1 MSGSGVKYDIRAV
14 LSACGLLANR
24 SPGARGSPLPG
35 RSGSTPELCRNLQA
49 LQPVD
54 QTRNQVRSRRSF
66 WYIQAI
72 GLAGPWPFPMARQ
85 PRMAAVT
92 KSLAT
97 ATLSLTVLFCAKLA
111 AIAEAKIQ
119 PEP

>member
-1 MSGSGVKYDIRAV
+1 MQV
-14 LSACGLLANR
+14 GLVQLW
-24 SPGARGSPLPG
+24 ARITVAATQWSKP
-35 RSGSTPELCRNLQA
+35 A
-49 LQPVD
+49 
-54 QTRNQVRSRRSF
+54 F